1 MICKVI
7 QYSQTAQTSADLEE
21 GNLSGTKLVEIELLP
36 GTWVMGFEALTF
48 ILHFEMKKLNLLTVD
63 LSQTTLFSSVDLN
76 LPDELVISTQ
86 PTRDVRKKM
95 FKSIPQFSEPRFS
108 ELSRASVDRSSI
120 SARSQENKTADY
132 YVVNARG
139 NV

>member
-1 MICKVI
+1 MKIAK
-7 QYSQTAQTSADLEE
+7 STA
-21 GNLSGTKLVEIELLP
+21 GNG
-36 GTWVMGFEALTF
+36 
-48 ILHFEMKKLNLLTVD
+48 LHKNLDNINASKKTVD

-132 YVVNARG
+132 YVVNAVNSDSTNSRNPNNNT
-139 NV
+139 NVINRKLLK